1 MAMALSSAF
10 QERLQQMEET
20 RNQRLSLL
28 QAEKELQSKKS
39 LLLTTKIQKIRS
51 MEQRC
56 LVLEQKNAVLN
67 LKILAHKTEIETLEA
82 KYLVAAQQFREL
94 KSEVEEIEESEK
106 QKDRFYE
113 SKRYEMEEFRRQVER
128 RVLASRLQVQ
138 EMRNSLEELKSCLE
152 ELHGN
157 NGYLNN
163 SEIAAAESRKTKLIV
178 AKEDIEKSLAA
189 NYQFKAQLHKQ
200 LQSILITQNQQR
212 RKPAHSSEKKKK
224 V

>member
-1 MAMALSSAF
+1 MALSSAF

-82 KYLVAAQQFREL
+82 KYL
-94 KSEVEEIEESEK
+94 SEVEEIEESEK